1 MEIQR
6 PMLAYT
12 IEDVN
17 EIKFPL
23 FVSVKLDGIR
33 CTVQNGTLISRSG
46 KPIQSPVA
54 QAMFGRTEFE
64 GFDGELLYGD
74 MFAKD
79 VFQKTTSAVMSKT
92 WPEELDKTQLK
103 YYVFDYITDKL
114 VYFQRDDLVK
124 DIIDSDTS
132 GNVVHLQQ
140 KVVGSVDELLEIE
153 NSLLLKGAEGVMCRS
168 IDGKYKNGRST
179 KKDGIIGK
187 LKRFSDSEAIIL
199 GFEEKMHNANELK
212 VDSLG
217 YAERSTNKENMVGMN
232 TLGSIICKDMKT
244 GVTFSMGSGFN
255 DSLRKEIWNNRGS
268 YMGKIVKY
276 KYFAIGMKEETL
288 APRFPVFLGTV
299 EFVGI
304 RDKDDM

>member
-17 EIKFPL
+17 ELKFPL

-64 GFDGELLYGD
+64 GLDGELIFGD

-92 WPEELDKTQLK
+92 WPEELDKSLLSFH
-103 YYVFDYITDKL
+103 VFDKMSDKPYNERFNEVLFVLKGKNEFDNIPAFVL
-114 VYFQRDDLVK
+114 VQTRVNNAK
-124 DIIDSDTS
+124 
-132 GNVVHLQQ
+132 
-140 KVVGSVDELLEIE
+140 ELLILEQSFL
-153 NSLLLKGAEGVMCRS
+153 NKGAEGVMCRS

-187 LKRFSDSEAIIL
+187 LKRFSDSEALIL

-217 YAERSTNKENMVGMN
+217 YAERSTNKQNMVGMD
-232 TLGSIICKDMKT
+232 TLGSIVCKDMKT
-244 GVTFSMGSGFN
+244 GVTFSIGSGFN
-255 DSLRKEIWNNRGS
+255 DALRKEIWNNRDS

-276 KYFAIGMKEETL
+276 KYFAIGTVD
-288 APRFPVFLGTV
+288 APRFPVFLGTI

-304 RDKDDM
+304 RHENDL